1 MRIANAGLVD
11 IASKPITLKSDI
23 ANKYSLLLDNVE
35 HYHIQEYGAK
45 FLEINGWS
53 GIRASVPSSVF
64 SSINYQMAN
73 QKIWKL
79 LSNTAI
85 KININFR

>member
-35 HYHIQEYGAK
+35 HYHIQEYGTK
-45 FLEINGWS
+45 FIEMNGWINIS
-53 GIRASVPSSVF
+53 SSVPSRVF
-64 SSINYQMAN
+64 SSINYQLVN
-73 QKIWKL
+73 KKIWSL
-79 LSNTAI
+79 LKGSAF
-85 KININFR
+85 KINLK